1 MSRNRTGDKRL
12 NKKLPVMDIVIQLV
26 LTQGRD
32 IMGNTFNLQ
41 SLKEDGFK
49 NALYNQLLQIVR
61 EKDNIQNSEV
71 GQFMRYRYHRM
82 IVDFAAY
89 VRSRNAPLE
98 IFKMNGIN
106 HFTIRGD
113 SNECVMCGEH
123 FTGWGNNPAPIHLEG
138 RCCNECNQIVVAR
151 RIELLYK
158 GRY

>member
-12 NKKLPVMDIVIQLV
+12 NKKIPVMDIVIQLV

-32 IMGNTFNLQ
+32 IMGDTFNLQ

-98 IFKMNGIN
+98 IFKMNGMN
-106 HFTIRGD
+106 HFTIIGD
-113 SNECVMCGEH
+113 SN
-123 FTGWGNNPAPIHLEG
+123 A
-138 RCCNECNQIVVAR
+138 
-151 RIELLYK
+151 
-158 GRY
+158 